1 MQWARCALTVLVLFV
16 PAIDLQL
23 PSPSSQPT
31 VEDSLRLAN
40 ILMQRPVEGPSQRT
54 ECRLL
59 NSTQYQR
66 IVDAINAAKLD
77 TRVRPNVH
85 DAFSFLHAHPEVNK
99 GAHQGPA
106 FLPYH
111 RVLVFLYEKLLR
123 IYDRSV
129 SLCYWDTT
137 VEPEVL
143 DWSALWTPELFGNP
157 RGAVTTG
164 FARGWI
170 TPLRTL
176 NRDGAA
182 QGRPMTDEDVN
193 NILSKNRL
201 GEISMPAAA
210 VDSNLELM
218 HNYVHTY
225 VGGIMGQVETAA
237 YEPIFWFHHAY
248 VDCLYERF
256 RERQKNRG
264 INSMRDWPAEHGDST
279 HAPFAPMRLG
289 SLRNID
295 GAQDF
300 FSEEIVRCDPMPVCS
315 SDRECG
321 QYMRCD
327 RSRQKCISD
336 TLRAPGLS
344 DGAWSSVN
352 NLLGS
357 IWRNRMSTVNDPLA
371 RASFGF
377 GNVFQQ
383 PEMFGF
389 SSK

>member
-1 MQWARCALTVLVLFV
+1 MLREQVRQKKGGRSAVPITAKLKVIDGHLRAVTGPHPCLLQDFLFQYTRTWDANNSVPPKLVMKWARCALTVLVLLV
-16 PAIDLQL
+16 PAYDLQM
-23 PSPSSQPT
+23 PSRSQEPE
-31 VEDSLRLAN
+31 VDDSLRLAN
-40 ILMQRPVEGPSQRT
+40 ILMQRPVEGPSVRT

-59 NSTQYQR
+59 NATEYQR
-66 IVDAINAAKLD
+66 IVNAINAAKLD

-85 DAFSFLHAHPEVNK
+85 DAFSFLHAHPEINK

-111 RVLVFLYEKLLR
+111 RVLVFLYEKMLR

-137 VEPEVL
+137 VEPDVL

-176 NRDGAA
+176 NREESHHTPFSQTSTKASIL
-182 QGRPMTDEDVN
+182 EVS
-193 NILSKNRL
+193 NILEEKNVIIIIAIHSRFTTQS
-201 GEISMPAAA
+201 I
-210 VDSNLELM
+210 
-218 HNYVHTY
+218 
-225 VGGIMGQVETAA
+225 QVETAA
-237 YEPIFWFHHAY
+237 YDPIFWFHHAF

-256 RERQKNRG
+256 RTRQKDRG
-264 INSMRDWPAEHGDST
+264 INPMRDWPAEHGDST

-300 FSEEIVRCDPMPVCS
+300 FSKEIVRCTPMPVCS
-315 SDRECG
+315 SDSECG

-327 RSRQKCISD
+327 RARQKCISD
-336 TLRAPGLS
+336 
-344 DGAWSSVN
+344 
-352 NLLGS
+352 
-357 IWRNRMSTVNDPLA
+357 
-371 RASFGF
+371 
-377 GNVFQQ
+377 
-383 PEMFGF
+383 
-389 SSK
+389 